1 MAEKAG
7 EGKAPRLPPWQLDDY
22 SGHDGHRDNS
32 IMSHTPA
39 WTVAEAKA
47 KFSQMLEQ
55 ARSGPLTITRNG
67 RPAAVVVSF
76 EEWQRRSSRMGNLA
90 QFLAASPLRDSRL
103 KTERRKD
110 RPRDIEL

>member
-1 MAEKAG
+1 VTNK
-7 EGKAPRLPPWQLDDY
+7 
-22 SGHDGHRDNS
+22 
-32 IMSHTPA
+32 PA

-47 KFSQMLEQ
+47 KLCQMLEQ

>member
-1 MAEKAG
+1 VTNK
-7 EGKAPRLPPWQLDDY
+7 
-22 SGHDGHRDNS
+22 S
-32 IMSHTPA
+32 A
-39 WTVAEAKA
+39 WTVGKANAKLC
-47 KFSQMLEQ
+47 QVLEQ
-55 ARSGPLTITRNG
+55 ARSGPQTITRNG

-76 EEWQRRSSRMGNLA
+76 EEWQRRSSRTGNLA